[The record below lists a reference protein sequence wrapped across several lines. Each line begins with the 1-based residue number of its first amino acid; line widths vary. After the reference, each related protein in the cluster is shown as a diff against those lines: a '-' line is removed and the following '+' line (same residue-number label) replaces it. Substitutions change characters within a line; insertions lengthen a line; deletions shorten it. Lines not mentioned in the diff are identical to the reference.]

1 LQQKYDAIRHALVL
15 RMAYQVDSIAY
26 LQHIY
31 QIKLTMTMSRCS
43 LLLGFLL
50 LSLNL
55 ATAQQLDPC
64 WSNDVVSTHH
74 SGMPNEDKPDCPFTS
89 TLQGAPQFAF
99 SWPTFSSPNGG
110 NGIIYAIA
118 TDGAGNWY
126 VGGNFTLVNSSPG
139 VSAHYIARFHAP
151 TNTWSALGSGNGLNG
166 EVRSIA
172 ILGNSL
178 FVGGEFTQAD
188 AGSASPVSV
197 SNIARFDIST
207 NTWSALGLGAG
218 NGVDGR
224 VYAITTL
231 NHLVFV
237 GGDFTRANVGSPSP
251 TSADHIAIFDTKTNT
266 WSNAGSSGVNGV
278 VYALAALGEDIFIG
292 GDFTQVTGRSS
303 LKATG
308 IVRFHTKATQWSN
321 LGSCSGVSGTSQP
334 AVYAIAVS
342 GEDVF
347 IGGEFTQVNVGSS
360 LTANYIARFNTARNT
375 WSALGTAPGNG
386 VNGAV
391 NAIAVLG
398 EYLFVGGFFTKANL
412 GATSPVM
419 ASYIARYN
427 LSTNAWSVFSSTSSI
442 NNEVYAIASSGQDVF
457 IGGNFSP
464 SNPSASSSAPTSVV
478 VRFNVST
485 NTWSVIGLD
494 IGHLRLPQ
502 SEPPSFHRMF
512 SLLPRPHVC

>member
-1 LQQKYDAIRHALVL
+1 ML
-15 RMAYQVDSIAY
+15 S
-26 LQHIY
+26 
-31 QIKLTMTMSRCS
+31 CS

-55 ATAQQLDPC
+55 VTAQSLDPYPLHDATSAYC
-64 WSNDVVSTHH
+64 TN
-74 SGMPNEDKPDCPFTS
+74 PANNDKPNSSHAS
-89 TLQGAPQFAF
+89 TRQALPMPV
-99 SWPTFSSPNGG
+99 SSLSTFLSPDGS

-126 VGGNFTLVNSSPG
+126 VGGNFTLVNSSPR

-172 ILGNSL
+172 LSGNSL

-188 AGSASPVSV
+188 AGSASPISV
-197 SNIARFDIST
+197 SNIARFDIRT
-207 NTWSALGLGAG
+207 NTWSALGSGTG
-218 NGVDGR
+218 NGVNGR
-224 VYAITTL
+224 VYTITTL

-237 GGDFTRANVGSPSP
+237 GGDFTQANAGA
-251 TSADHIAIFDTKTNT
+251 SAVSANHIAVFDTKTNV
-266 WSNAGSSGVNGV
+266 WSNVGSSGVNGV
-278 VYALAALGEDIFIG
+278 VYAFATLGEDLFIG
-292 GDFTQVTGRSS
+292 GDFTQVTGRTS

-308 IVRFHTKATQWSN
+308 IVRFHTKANQWSN
-321 LGSCSGVSGTSQP
+321 LGSGSGVSGASQP

-347 IGGEFTQVNVGSS
+347 IGGEFTQVNAGSPM
-360 LTANYIARFNTARNT
+360 TANYIARFNTARNT
-375 WSALGTAPGNG
+375 WSNLGTAPGNG

-427 LSTNAWSVFSSTSSI
+427 LSTNAWSKLSSTNSI

-464 SNPSASSSAPTSVV
+464 PNSGASSPAPTSVV

-494 IGHLRLPQ
+494 IGQLKLPQ
-502 SEPPSFHRMF
+502 LEHPFYRRTF
-512 SLLPRPHVC
+512 SLLPRLHVC

>member
-1 LQQKYDAIRHALVL
+1 MLSY
-15 RMAYQVDSIAY
+15 S
-26 LQHIY
+26 
-31 QIKLTMTMSRCS
+31 T
-43 LLLGFLL
+43 LLAFLL
-50 LSLNL
+50 LSLGI
-55 ATAQQLDPC
+55 ATAQSLDPYPLHDATAASC
-64 WSNDVVSTHH
+64 THLANDDEPNCPPASAHQRAALPVS
-74 SGMPNEDKPDCPFTS
+74 F
-89 TLQGAPQFAF
+89 L
-99 SWPTFSSPNGG
+99 PTFLSQDGG

-126 VGGNFTLVNSSPG
+126 VGGNFTLVNSSPS

-188 AGSASPVSV
+188 AGSASPISV
-197 SNIARFDIST
+197 SNIARFDMRT
-207 NTWSALGLGAG
+207 NTWSALGSGTG
-218 NGVDGR
+218 NGVNGR
-224 VYAITTL
+224 VYAISAF

-237 GGDFTRANVGSPSP
+237 GGDFTQANAGASSI
-251 TSADHIAIFDTKTNT
+251 SANHVAVFDTQTNA
-266 WSNAGSSGVNGV
+266 WSALGSSGVNGV
-278 VYALAALGEDIFIG
+278 VYALATLGEDLFIG
-292 GDFTQVTGRSS
+292 GDFTQVTGRTS

-308 IVRFHTKATQWSN
+308 IVRFHTKANQWSN
-321 LGSCSGVSGTSQP
+321 LGSGSGVSGASQP

-342 GEDVF
+342 GDDVF
-347 IGGEFTQVNVGSS
+347 IGGEFTQVNAGS
-360 LTANYIARFNTARNT
+360 TMAANYIARFNTARNT
-375 WSALGTAPGNG
+375 WSTLGTAPGNG

-412 GATSPVM
+412 GATAPVM
-419 ASYIARYN
+419 ASYIARYS
-427 LSTNAWSVFSSTSSI
+427 LTTNAWSVFSSTSSI

-464 SNPSASSSAPTSVV
+464 PNPSASSPAPTSVV

-494 IGHLRLPQ
+494 IGHLKLPQ
-502 SEPPSFHRMF
+502 LEHPFYHRTF
-512 SLLPRPHVC
+512 SLLSRLHVC